1 MCSNVLPCPILTW
14 DISNIVQSSSS
25 EPQGQVQP
33 YLTEGIEGDFSFCFG
48 IVEGLSGVSK
58 NFYWIVKKSFT
69 KKKKIICRSSFIV
82 ATTTCFGERVGPRG
96 FCFKSLFT
104 LKDELSAYDA
114 HVIMNH
120 AHQEVYV
127 KYSYFQIRYC

>member
-58 NFYWIVKKSFT
+58 KIYWIVKKSFT
-69 KKKKIICRSSFIV
+69 KKKK
-82 ATTTCFGERVGPRG
+82 
-96 FCFKSLFT
+96 
-104 LKDELSAYDA
+104 
-114 HVIMNH
+114 
-120 AHQEVYV
+120 
-127 KYSYFQIRYC
+127 